1 MVNTAAPPISESLR
15 EYGRG
20 LAGGL
25 IFSLPLLYTM
35 EVWWAGFIAQ
45 PVRLFSYLLVIFL
58 LLLGYNR
65 YAGMRRDASW
75 LEVAIDS
82 IEELGLGVIASA
94 VMLFALGR
102 IGRHTTQE
110 EALGLILIEAGVVAI
125 GFSVGTAQLGAGG
138 EDEEGMGERDQ
149 PVHFPGQVVITLC
162 GAVLFAAN
170 VAPTEE
176 ILMIAVET
184 GPGRL
189 LLLALVSLAVSA
201 LILYFSDFAR
211 ASRYSPIETRWQAL
225 AGTTITYAVALVASA
240 AILWFFGRFD
250 GQGPEVI
257 VAEIVVLGFPAALG
271 GSAGRLL
278 LQS

>member
-1 MVNTAAPPISESLR
+1 MIDTAAPRITESLR

-45 PVRLFSYLLVIFL
+45 PVRLFSYIVAIFL

-138 EDEEGMGERDQ
+138 DD
-149 PVHFPGQVVITLC
+149 
-162 GAVLFAAN
+162 
-170 VAPTEE
+170 
-176 ILMIAVET
+176 
-184 GPGRL
+184 
-189 LLLALVSLAVSA
+189 
-201 LILYFSDFAR
+201 
-211 ASRYSPIETRWQAL
+211 
-225 AGTTITYAVALVASA
+225 
-240 AILWFFGRFD
+240 
-250 GQGPEVI
+250 
-257 VAEIVVLGFPAALG
+257 
-271 GSAGRLL
+271 
-278 LQS
+278 